1 MAEEKKRGVEKIL
14 EGVVIPSKM
23 QKTIVVAVSNKK
35 FHPVYK
41 KMIEVRKKYHVNDPL
56 GLAKPGDTVQIIGCA
71 PVSKTKRFRLV
82 KVLKKGE

>member
-1 MAEEKKRGVEKIL
+1 MAEEKIGGQKVLVGTVL
-14 EGVVIPSKM
+14 PSKM
-23 QKTIVVAVSNKK
+23 QKTVVVAVSNQK

-41 KMIEVRKKYHVNDPL
+41 KMIEVRKKYHVDDPL
-56 GLAKPGDTVQIIGCA
+56 ELAKPGDVVEIIGCA